1 MSSST
6 STSSK
11 PRRKPSATLIG
22 AFAVGG
28 IVLVLAAVIAA
39 GGGKLFAR
47 KERVVMHFSG
57 SIYGLAVGAPVVF
70 RGVRLGNVSSIGLV
84 YDQAKDE
91 FIIPVM
97 ADLEPEAI
105 RGMAPRQA
113 GRNDGRRT
121 VLEQM
126 VARGL
131 KAQLSMQSLL
141 TGQLYVDLDLRPNK
155 PAVLRG
161 GDEDDS
167 RLEIPTTTT
176 TIQQL
181 KNQLDGLDL
190 RRLVD
195 DVSAIAESA
204 RTVVAGP
211 QLKQAMN
218 DLVAIT
224 GNVRRITAALDQKV
238 PPLAS
243 TAQQAMTSADHA
255 FTRMAGTADG
265 VKDSAAK
272 VGTAADRFRE
282 VVQPNSPLVQ
292 SLQRTADEL
301 AQAAAALHQ
310 QVGEDSPVLA
320 HADKALEDVSRAAR
334 AVRELADLLS
344 RHPDALLRGKP
355 ADPLAIDK
363 TLKPKSPP

>member
-1 MSSST
+1 MKT
-6 STSSK
+6 K
-11 PRRKPSATLIG
+11 NKANATLIG

-28 IVLVLAAVIAA
+28 LILVVAAVIAA
-39 GGGKLFAR
+39 GGGKLFSR

-70 RGVRLGNVSSIGLV
+70 RGVRLGSVSSIGLV
-84 YDQAKDE
+84 YEPGKAE
-91 FIIPVM
+91 FIIPVQ
-97 ADLEPEAI
+97 ADLEPDAI
-105 RGMAPRQA
+105 RGMATRA
-113 GRNDGRRT
+113 SKDGNRT

-141 TGQLYVDLDLRPNK
+141 TGQLYVDLDLRPTK

-161 GDEDDS
+161 SDDS
-167 RLEIPTTTT
+167 ELEIPTTTT

-190 RRLVD
+190 RRLLD

-211 QLKQAMN
+211 QLKQAMA

-224 GNVRRITAALDQKV
+224 GNVRQLTAALEQRV
-238 PPLAS
+238 PPLTVS
-243 TAQQAMTSADHA
+243 AQRAFDGADKA
-255 FTRMAGTADG
+255 L
-265 VKDSAAK
+265 AK
-272 VGTAADRFRE
+272 VGGAADNVGNSAARLGSAADRYKE
-282 VVQPNSPLVQ
+282 LVAPGSPLIT

-301 AQAAAALHQ
+301 AQTAASLRED
-310 QVGEDSPVLA
+310 VGEDSPTLQ
-320 HADKALEDVSRAAR
+320 HADRALEDVSRAAR

-344 RHPDALLRGKP
+344 RHPDALLRGRP
-355 ADPLAIDK
+355 VDPLAADK